1 MQGAAMA
8 IKVVRVV
15 LEYGMLLWLIYF
27 TVSLSRR
34 MFGEVK
40 QEMKQQRKPA
50 VKQNEA
56 LLTVVEASE
65 EELQGRRF
73 AFQEEITIGR
83 GAENDVRIPE
93 NFVSH
98 RHATIFLHGAQYV
111 IEDLGSVN
119 HTYVNGQPLEGQA
132 YLKPGDEIRVGMVTL
147 RFER

>member
-65 EELQGRRF
+65 EDLQGRRF
-73 AFQEEITIGR
+73 AFQEELTIGR

-119 HTYVNGQPLEGQA
+119 HTYVNGQPLEGRA

>member
-8 IKVVRVV
+8 IKVARVA

-27 TVSLSRR
+27 TVSLSKK

-40 QEMKQQRKPA
+40 QEMKKQKRPVVKASEA
-50 VKQNEA
+50 V
-56 LLTVVEASE
+56 LTVLEANE
-65 EELQGRRF
+65 ESLSGRRF
-73 AFQEEITIGR
+73 AFQDEITIGR
-83 GAENDVRIPE
+83 GAENDVIIPE

-119 HTYVNGQPLEGQA
+119 HTYVNGQMLEGKA
-132 YLKPGDEIRVGMVTL
+132 YLKPNDEIRIGMVTL
-147 RFER
+147 KFER

>member
-8 IKVVRVV
+8 IKVARVA

-27 TVSLSRR
+27 TVSLSKK

-40 QEMKQQRKPA
+40 QEMKKQKRPVVKASEA
-50 VKQNEA
+50 V
-56 LLTVVEASE
+56 LTVLEASE
-65 EELQGRRF
+65 ESLSGRRF
-73 AFQEEITIGR
+73 AFHDEITIGR
-83 GAENDVRIPE
+83 GTENDVIIPE

-119 HTYVNGQPLEGQA
+119 HTYVNGQMLEGKA
-132 YLKPGDEIRVGMVTL
+132 YLKPNDEIRIGMVTL
-147 RFER
+147 KFER

>member
-8 IKVVRVV
+8 IKVARVA

-40 QEMKQQRKPA
+40 QELKQQHKPA

-83 GAENDVRIPE
+83 
-93 NFVSH
+93 
-98 RHATIFLHGAQYV
+98 
-111 IEDLGSVN
+111 
-119 HTYVNGQPLEGQA
+119 
-132 YLKPGDEIRVGMVTL
+132 
-147 RFER
+147 

>member
-8 IKVVRVV
+8 IKVARVA

-40 QEMKQQRKPA
+40 QELKQQRKPA
-50 VKQNEA
+50 VKLNEA

-98 RHATIFLHGAQYV
+98 RHATIFLHGAQYI

-119 HTYVNGQPLEGQA
+119 HTYVNGQPLEGRT

>member
-8 IKVVRVV
+8 IKVARVA

-40 QEMKQQRKPA
+40 QELKRQHKPM

-65 EELQGRRF
+65 EELTGRRF

-83 GAENDVRIPE
+83 GRENDVVIPE

-98 RHATIFLHGAQYV
+98 RHATIFLHGAQYI

-119 HTYVNGQPLEGQA
+119 HTYVNGQVLEGRT
-132 YLKPGDEIRVGMVTL
+132 YLKSGDEIRIGMVTL
-147 RFER
+147 KFER

>member
-1 MQGAAMA
+1 MA
-8 IKVVRVV
+8 IKVARVA

-40 QEMKQQRKPA
+40 QELKRQHKPM

-65 EELQGRRF
+65 EELTGRRF

-83 GAENDVRIPE
+83 GRENDIVIPE

-119 HTYVNGQPLEGQA
+119 HTYVNGQALEGRA
-132 YLKPGDEIRVGMVTL
+132 YLKAGDEIRIGMVTL
-147 RFER
+147 KFER

>member
-8 IKVVRVV
+8 IKVARVA

-27 TVSLSRR
+27 TVSLSKK

-40 QEMKQQRKPA
+40 QEMKKQKRPV

-56 LLTVVEASE
+56 VLTVIEASE
-65 EELQGRRF
+65 ESLSGRRF
-73 AFQEEITIGR
+73 AFQDEITIGR
-83 GAENDVRIPE
+83 GAENDVIIPE

-119 HTYVNGQPLEGQA
+119 HTYVNGQMLEGKA
-132 YLKPGDEIRVGMVTL
+132 YLKPNDEIRIGMVTL
-147 RFER
+147 KFER

>member
-8 IKVVRVV
+8 IKVARVA

-40 QEMKQQRKPA
+40 QELKQH
-50 VKQNEA
+50 
-56 LLTVVEASE
+56 E

-119 HTYVNGQPLEGQA
+119 HTYVNGQPLEGRA

>member
-8 IKVVRVV
+8 IKVARVA

-27 TVSLSRR
+27 TVSLSKK

-40 QEMKQQRKPA
+40 QELKKQKRPV

-56 LLTVVEASE
+56 VLTVVEATE
-65 EELQGRRF
+65 ESLSGRRF
-73 AFQEEITIGR
+73 AFQDEITIGR
-83 GAENDVRIPE
+83 GAENDVIIPE

-119 HTYVNGQPLEGQA
+119 HTYVNGQMLEGKA
-132 YLKPGDEIRVGMVTL
+132 YLKPNDEIRIGMVTL
-147 RFER
+147 KFER

>member
-8 IKVVRVV
+8 IKVTRVV

-34 MFGEVK
+34 MFGEV
-40 QEMKQQRKPA
+40 RKELKRQHKPM

-56 LLTVVEASE
+56 LLTVLEAQE
-65 EELQGRRF
+65 KELLGRRF
-73 AFQEEITIGR
+73 AFREEITIGR
-83 GAENDVRIPE
+83 GEENDVRIPE

-119 HTYVNGQPLEGQA
+119 HTYVNGQSLEGRA
-132 YLKPGDEIRVGMVTL
+132 YLKPGDEIRIGMVTL
-147 RFER
+147 KFER

>member
-8 IKVVRVV
+8 IKVARVA

-27 TVSLSRR
+27 TVSLSKK

-40 QEMKQQRKPA
+40 QEMKKQKRPVVKASEA
-50 VKQNEA
+50 V
-56 LLTVVEASE
+56 LTVLEANE
-65 EELQGRRF
+65 ESLSGRRF
-73 AFQEEITIGR
+73 AFRDEITIGR
-83 GAENDVRIPE
+83 GAENDVIIPE

-119 HTYVNGQPLEGQA
+119 HTYVNGQMLEGKA
-132 YLKPGDEIRVGMVTL
+132 YLKPNDEIRIGMVTL
-147 RFER
+147 KFER

>member
-1 MQGAAMA
+1 MITKTIVTGIIAVLFLVFA
-8 IKVVRVV
+8 IVFLMGK
-15 LEYGMLLWLIYF
+15 GDKLIAGYN
-27 TVSLSRR
+27 T
-34 MFGEVK
+34 
-40 QEMKQQRKPA
+40 
-50 VKQNEA
+50 
-56 LLTVVEASE
+56 ASE

-83 GAENDVRIPE
+83 GAENDIRIPE

-119 HTYVNGQPLEGQA
+119 HTYVNGQPLEGRA

>member
-8 IKVVRVV
+8 IKVARVV

-27 TVSLSRR
+27 TVSLSRK
-34 MFGEVK
+34 MFGEVRG
-40 QEMKQQRKPA
+40 EMKRQRKPM

-56 LLTVVEASE
+56 LLTVLEAQE

-119 HTYVNGQPLEGQA
+119 HTYVNGQPLEGRA
-132 YLKPGDEIRVGMVTL
+132 YLKPGDEIRIGMVTL

>member
-1 MQGAAMA
+1 VA
-8 IKVVRVV
+8 RVA

-27 TVSLSRR
+27 TVSLSRK

-40 QEMKQQRKPA
+40 KEMKRQHKPA
-50 VKQNEA
+50 VRQNEA

-83 GAENDVRIPE
+83 GAENDIRIPE

-119 HTYVNGQPLEGQA
+119 HTYVNGQPLEGRA
-132 YLKPGDEIRVGMVTL
+132 YLKPGDEIRIGMVTL